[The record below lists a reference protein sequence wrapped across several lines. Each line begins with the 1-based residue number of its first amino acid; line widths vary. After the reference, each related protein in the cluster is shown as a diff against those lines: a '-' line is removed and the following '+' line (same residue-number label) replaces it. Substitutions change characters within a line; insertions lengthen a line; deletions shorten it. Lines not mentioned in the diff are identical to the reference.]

1 MTERRRLA
9 ESEIIGKR
17 DEEVWVSE
25 KTLLIQRSMRKNSGA
40 SDVIKVE
47 EEDDRKWLSCSRT
60 GNMARH
66 SAPSIEVQNFPEGQ
80 NSTKREENAHPASS
94 AASSPSPGL
103 ATSVSGQ
110 LLTPNSPGS
119 DRERSSSTQH
129 NVLLSSSSQSKI
141 KQPIITGLERT
152 PSIPAV
158 LISRVRDRIQDKV
171 SHIA

>member
-1 MTERRRLA
+1 MTERKRLA
-9 ESEIIGKR
+9 ESEIRRKR

-25 KTLLIQRSMRKNSGA
+25 KTLLIQPSLRKNSGA
-40 SDVIKVE
+40 SDVIQIE
-47 EEDDRKWLSCSRT
+47 EEDGRKWLSCSRT
-60 GNMARH
+60 GNVARH

-80 NSTKREENAHPASS
+80 NSTKRDENSNPVSPA
-94 AASSPSPGL
+94 ASPSPGL

-119 DRERSSSTQH
+119 DRERSSSMQH
-129 NVLLSSSSQSKI
+129 SVALSSSSSQSKI
-141 KQPIITGLERT
+141 KQPVIAGLERT